1 MSQTVRRNNSCTA
14 LVKRDSV
21 KVRDLVEVPLLYVGV
36 PAVTLCPLGSIW
48 LLIRLWRDN
57 LFPYNDYD
65 TVWSAVAMTP
75 TTWSSAP
82 ASSYCTFPWF
92 YPPGY
97 RRCFVDL
104 EVLRKP
110 RSAGEERRGRR
121 GWWGPYLLV
130 VLPAA
135 AFLAYHCV

>member
-1 MSQTVRRNNSCTA
+1 LISRKMSQAVKRNNSCTA

-65 TVWSAVAMTP
+65 TVWGAVAMTP
-75 TTWSSAP
+75 TS
-82 ASSYCTFPWF
+82 
-92 YPPGY
+92 
-97 RRCFVDL
+97 
-104 EVLRKP
+104 
-110 RSAGEERRGRR
+110 
-121 GWWGPYLLV
+121 
-130 VLPAA
+130 
-135 AFLAYHCV
+135 